1 MSHWMA
7 ADLDQLRVVL
17 VRTRNPLNIGAVARV
32 MSNFGSEH
40 LRVVSPYDV
49 AFREARSA
57 IGAAKLLSRAEEF
70 KTVADAVA
78 DCSLVVGTSSVRRR
92 EPQQQVHTLEHGG
105 SLIRTHLLK
114 GRAALL
120 FGSEK
125 VGLSNRDLS
134 HCHWLIRIP
143 TREQHSSMNL
153 AQAVAVCLYELVRES
168 RVTDAPGTV
177 MPAPARELDLFT
189 EALLDILSDAGYLKS
204 SSSNA
209 EEKIRR
215 LVLRLN
221 LNGEDAEL
229 WLGILRQIAW
239 KLGSKDPGGV
249 KRNRA

>member
-1 MSHWMA
+1 MHTV
-7 ADLDQLRVVL
+7 LDHLRIVL
-17 VRTRNPLNIGAVARV
+17 VRTRNPLNIGAAARV
-32 MSNFGSEH
+32 MSNFGIEH
-40 LRVVSPYDV
+40 LRVVNPYDV

-57 IGAAKLLSRAEEF
+57 VGAAKLLAIAEEF

-92 EPQQQVHTLEHGG
+92 DPPQQVQRLEHGG
-105 SLIRTHLLK
+105 SLIRTHLLTGK
-114 GRAALL
+114 VALL

-153 AQAVAVCLYELVRES
+153 AQAVAVCLYELVREGEIK
-168 RVTDAPGTV
+168 DAAENV
-177 MPAPARELDLFT
+177 MPARARELDLFT
-189 EALLDILSDAGYLKS
+189 DAMLDILLDTGYLKS
-204 SSSNA
+204 RSPNA

-215 LVLRLN
+215 LVRRLK
-221 LNGEDAEL
+221 LNAEDAEL
-229 WLGILRQIAW
+229 WLGIFRQIAW
-239 KLGSKDPGGV
+239 KLGSKDPGGA